1 MSWVTDT
8 FSADNLWGSLTPGS
22 DIQAPKPSTAEEKLN
37 QMIMDAL
44 GKNNAISDLL
54 MPFMMAE
61 MGYKYSS
68 TPGADGKPVYSIT
81 SMTEDEIYAGL
92 SPEEQYQKK
101 VNQSYLRNSLVA
113 QGTNPDTL
121 EGFKTEEESWNFMT
135 PQQLLA
141 NGVDPTTKTRL
152 TEEQKYARLDE
163 IGKAQYDVQKESLGM
178 QLKGLRGELP
188 ISPGLERDIAKGTE
202 LAGADLSQRLG
213 PQWEQTTAG
222 IQTKGKMTEGAN
234 IARDAARRGWLGDTA
249 GMASGVGADIRANK
263 AYNQNVSASMAPDLG
278 LLGGLYSQGSGTAMG
293 QRGQKFAGLTSAP
306 GFGNDWQG
314 YNTAMQ
320 PYQYYSGLANQA
332 NMQNSANA
340 ATEKA
345 GLYGLIGQ
353 GAGTA
358 GALYMLSSKDFKKDI
373 KKNSGTDDND
383 ILDMVKNND
392 TFSYRYKD
400 EPGTSPK
407 RVGLITEHSPMG
419 MGLTGDMKH
428 LDIGKII
435 GVLTTSTKALA
446 KKVDK
451 LERRS

>member
-1 MSWVTDT
+1 MAWYDDPGD
-8 FSADNLWGSLTPGS
+8 FLNNAAEGLTLGAYDPTIFNGGGPD
-22 DIQAPKPSTAEEKLN
+22 DIAAPKPSTAEDKLN

-44 GKNNAISDLL
+44 GKNNAMSDLL

-68 TPGADGKPVYSIT
+68 TTGADGKPTYSVT
-81 SMTEDEIYAGL
+81 KMTEDEIYAGL

-121 EGFKTEEESWNFMT
+121 EDFKTEEESWGFMT

-213 PQWEQTTAG
+213 PQWEQSTAG
-222 IQTKGKMTEGAN
+222 IQTMGKMTEGAN

-249 GMASGVGADIRANK
+249 GMASGIGNDIRANK
-263 AYNQNVSASMAPDLG
+263 AYNQNVSASMAPNLG
-278 LLGGLYSQGSGTAMG
+278 LLGGLYTQGAGTAMN
-293 QRGQKFAGLTSAP
+293 QQGQKFAGLTSAP
-306 GFGNDWQG
+306 GYGQNWQG
-314 YNTAMQ
+314 YSTAMQ
-320 PYQYYSGLANQA
+320 PYQYYAGLANNT
-332 NMQNSANA
+332 NMQNSANQA
-340 ATEKA
+340 QYDAGKMQLLGSLIGAGGTMA
-345 GLYGLIGQ
+345 GLK
-353 GAGTA
+353 
-358 GALYMLSSKDFKKDI
+358 YMK
-373 KKNSGTDDND
+373 G
-383 ILDMVKNND
+383 
-392 TFSYRYKD
+392 
-400 EPGTSPK
+400 
-407 RVGLITEHSPMG
+407 
-419 MGLTGDMKH
+419 
-428 LDIGKII
+428 
-435 GVLTTSTKALA
+435 
-446 KKVDK
+446 
-451 LERRS
+451 